1 MATAIVSCD
10 GQFIACKEFP
20 ETNLQI
26 WNIKTG
32 QNKVYS
38 DPAVTCFNWSPCGTK
53 LAIGN
58 SKGDLKILN
67 LTSEDKLQEFN
78 NLSSDK
84 ITSLCFV
91 DNEIV
96 ASVDSKSNMTITHI
110 EKNIARLNFH
120 SSEVF
125 SKLNSPIKQISHV
138 AHPNQ
143 TSTASNLVYLISE
156 TSLAVF
162 NYQTAA
168 ISKKMHSLVSVQDP
182 EDISFSTIGTEIIV
196 KCDKLT
202 LLGYS
207 ASKKQKFL
215 PSVSSGI
222 ALLSKKRFQTKISN
236 FSQTSDG
243 LTICTEADGTCHV
256 IKFGAKSKRTKTD
269 QMAEVE
275 ELVKLRIKVKTT
287 SKKQMKVSSD
297 IKYAGF
303 CEVNN
308 SLVVAYGEWSS
319 PSFEIFDIKELIAR
333 ASQSSKNTVV
343 LERMENVRSKGV
355 NKSTKEQQISATIQS
370 GKMAEFD
377 DIDTRKRKGTG
388 TDVNDKIVTVG
399 DTLEERMEESC
410 KINSAAE
417 TDDMDGTAV
426 DAMDKS
432 LTLVQAL
439 QSNDMATINEVL
451 SESVQTPDIIST
463 TVKNLAKSFLGDVL
477 KMLESKI
484 KSSPQE
490 ANIALI
496 WLKALLRNHPSYIL
510 ANTAKT
516 YKPMLRIHELS
527 LQRRRYSDCLSRL
540 QGRLSFFLKEDASMT
555 NNQDLMNNLQLRAS
569 IGEGAVT
576 HHDLKP
582 QFVYE
587 ADNDEETRIDHSDEE
602 DDSEMDDED
611 DDELMDDL
619 EEEVEIGDEEVEEDV
634 VQSQKRRKTK
644 EKQAA
649 DLLGTPDSS
658 DAEEEGFFPE
668 T

>member
-10 GQFIACKEFP
+10 GQFIACKESP
-20 ETNLQI
+20 DTNLQI
-26 WNIKTG
+26 WHIKTG
-32 QNKVYS
+32 QTKVSS
-38 DPAVTCFNWSPCGTK
+38 DPAVTCFSWSPCGTK

-67 LTSEDKLQEFN
+67 LTSEDKLHEFN
-78 NLSSDK
+78 NLSANK
-84 ITSLCFV
+84 ITSVCFV
-91 DNEIV
+91 DSEVV
-96 ASVDSKSNMTITHI
+96 ASVDSKSNLTVTHI

-120 SSEVF
+120 SSEIF
-125 SKLNSPIKQISHV
+125 SKLTSPIKQISHV

-143 TSTASNLVYLISE
+143 TSICSLLYLISE
-156 TSLAVF
+156 SSLAVF

-168 ISKKMHSLVSVQDP
+168 ISKKVHSLVSVQDP
-182 EDISFSTIGTEIIV
+182 EDISFTTIGTEIVV

-202 LLGYS
+202 LLAYS

-215 PSVSSGI
+215 PSVSSSI
-222 ALLSKKRFQTKISN
+222 ALNGKKRFQTKISN

-256 IKFGAKSKRTKTD
+256 IKFGAKSKRTTKSD
-269 QMAEVE
+269 SMADVE

-287 SKKQMKVSSD
+287 SKKQVKVSSD

-343 LERMENVRSKGV
+343 LERMENGKAQGV
-355 NKSTKEQQISATIQS
+355 KKSTKEQQISATIQS
-370 GKMAEFD
+370 GKNAEFD
-377 DIDTRKRKGTG
+377 DIDTRKRKGAG

-399 DTLEERMEESC
+399 DTLEERMEESL
-410 KINSAAE
+410 KITSSCEA
-417 TDDMDGTAV
+417 DDIDGTAV
-426 DAMDKS
+426 DTMDKS

-439 QSNDMATINEVL
+439 QSNDMDTINEVL
-451 SESVQTPDIIST
+451 SASVQTPEVIST

-527 LQRRRYSDCLSRL
+527 MQRRKYR
-540 QGRLSFFLKEDASMT
+540 
-555 NNQDLMNNLQLRAS
+555 N
-569 IGEGAVT
+569 
-576 HHDLKP
+576 
-582 QFVYE
+582 
-587 ADNDEETRIDHSDEE
+587 
-602 DDSEMDDED
+602 
-611 DDELMDDL
+611 
-619 EEEVEIGDEEVEEDV
+619 
-634 VQSQKRRKTK
+634 
-644 EKQAA
+644 
-649 DLLGTPDSS
+649 
-658 DAEEEGFFPE
+658 
-668 T
+668 